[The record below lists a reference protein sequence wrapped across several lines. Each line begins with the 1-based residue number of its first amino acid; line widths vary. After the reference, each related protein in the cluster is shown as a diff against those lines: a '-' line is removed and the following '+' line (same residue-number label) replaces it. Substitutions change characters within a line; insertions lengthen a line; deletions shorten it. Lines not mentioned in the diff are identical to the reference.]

1 MKQLPIAFFAM
12 ALLCQPA
19 LSHAQDTT
27 AITKSKR
34 QGKEMKMKDKDKM
47 KNDMKG
53 EMTTDYPY
61 TAEYSSKFKMGNPKY
76 SRMILELWKD
86 WDNNQLDMHQD
97 YFSDTITYQTPT
109 GEVIRGKDKFV
120 STGKQ
125 NRDMLSNVK
134 SSLEVWIPLKSID
147 KDQDWVAVW
156 GREDDTDKSGKM
168 TSNMIHEIW
177 GFNKDGKI
185 VFYRQYTA
193 VPPKQ

>member
-1 MKQLPIAFFAM
+1 MKQRLITCFAM
-12 ALLCQPA
+12 ALLCQSA
-19 LSHAQDTT
+19 ISHAQDTT
-27 AITKSKR
+27 AIAKNKG
-34 QGKEMKMKDKDKM
+34 QGKEMKMKKDKM

-53 EMTTDYPY
+53 EMTADYPY
-61 TAEYSSKFKMGNPKY
+61 TAEYSSRFEMGNPKY

-86 WDNNQLDMHQD
+86 WDNGQLEKHQD

-109 GEVIRGKDKFV
+109 GEVIKGKDKFL

-125 NRDMLSNVK
+125 NRDMYSNVK

-156 GREDDTDKSGKM
+156 GREDDTDKSGKT
-168 TSNMIHEIW
+168 TSSMLHEIW

-185 VFYRQYTA
+185 VFFRQYTA
-193 VPPKQ
+193 VPPKE

>member
-1 MKQLPIAFFAM
+1 MKKLQIALFVM

-19 LSHAQDTT
+19 ISHAQDTT
-27 AITKSKR
+27 AITKNKG
-34 QGKEMKMKDKDKM
+34 QGKEMKMKKDKM

-53 EMTTDYPY
+53 EMTTEYPY
-61 TAEYSSKFKMGNPKY
+61 TAEYSSKFKIGNPKY
-76 SRMILELWKD
+76 SKMILELWKD
-86 WDNNQLDMHQD
+86 WDNGQLEMHQD

-109 GEVIRGKDKFV
+109 GEVIRGKDKFL

-125 NRDMLSNVK
+125 NRNMYSNVK

-168 TSNMIHEIW
+168 TSSMLHEIW

-185 VFYRQYTA
+185 VFFRQYSA
-193 VPPKQ
+193 VPAKE

>member
-1 MKQLPIAFFAM
+1 MKKLQIAFFVL

-19 LSHAQDTT
+19 ISHAQNTT
-27 AITKSKR
+27 AITKSKGQER
-34 QGKEMKMKDKDKM
+34 KMKDKDKI

-61 TAEYSSKFKMGNPKY
+61 TAQYSSQFRIGNPKY
-76 SRMILELWKD
+76 SKMILELWKD
-86 WDNNQLDMHQD
+86 WDNGQLDTHQD

-125 NRDMLSNVK
+125 NRDMFSNVK

-156 GREDDTDKSGKM
+156 GREDDTDKSGKV

-193 VPPKQ
+193 VPPKE